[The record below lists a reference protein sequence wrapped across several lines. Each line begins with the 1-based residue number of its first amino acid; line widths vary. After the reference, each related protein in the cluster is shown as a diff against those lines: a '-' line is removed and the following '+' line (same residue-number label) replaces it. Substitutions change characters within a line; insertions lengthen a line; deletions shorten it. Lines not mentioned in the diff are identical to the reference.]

1 MKTKYEFEREVGQV
15 AGGNIKSNTVQAHV
29 DLHIH
34 HGVDPTPVSDRQRNA
49 IARKAFEIE
58 SKTGTDKLMVYRRL
72 MSVFNFESVETL
84 PREKYARVMSYLDG
98 WLRNGMAGQASAAR
112 QPQRPASHGLDAPRY
127 RQAPAPA
134 PAAMVAELRQPMF
147 IQSSV
152 LNPGAKKLPWRAV
165 LAGALALSGLVAGA
179 YAMGGRLV
187 APEPVAMPTVPRVLQ
202 CEYGGARYT
211 VGSIVMQAGTRQQ
224 CVAAG
229 EHAAWEQVPGHR
241 R

>member
-1 MKTKYEFEREVGQV
+1 MRTKYEFEREVGQV

-72 MSVFNFESVETL
+72 MSVFNFESMDTL

-98 WLRNGMAGQASAAR
+98 WLRNGMAGQTAAPR
-112 QPQRPASHGLDAPRY
+112 QPQRPAGQGLDAPGVR
-127 RQAPAPA
+127 RAPAPTS
-134 PAAMVAELRQPMF
+134 MVAELRQPMF
-147 IQSSV
+147 IQSSM
-152 LNPGAKKLPWRAV
+152 LNPGAKKLPWRVVCAGV
-165 LAGALALSGLVAGA
+165 LALAGLAVGA
-179 YAMGGRLV
+179 YAMGGRLLAPTLAPVV
-187 APEPVAMPTVPRVLQ
+187 APVAPRALQ

-211 VGSIVMQAGTRQQ
+211 IGSIVMQAGMRQQ

-229 EHAAWEQVPGHR
+229 EHAAWEQAPSHR